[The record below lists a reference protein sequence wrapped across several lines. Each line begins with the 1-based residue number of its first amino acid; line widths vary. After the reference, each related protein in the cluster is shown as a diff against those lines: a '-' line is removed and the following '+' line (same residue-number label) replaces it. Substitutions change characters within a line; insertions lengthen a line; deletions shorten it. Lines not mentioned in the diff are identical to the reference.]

1 MRRLMLAGC
10 VAAALGCSTT
20 TEVKAPPAQ
29 PSTTVVTPPAQPS
42 TTVVTPPAPP
52 AKVIVVPTN

>member
-29 PSTTVVTPPAQPS
+29 PSTTVVTPPA
-42 TTVVTPPAPP
+42 PP